1 MSNTRAPLPRFVR
14 TVLRLVSLVL
24 AAGTVAVIVFYP
36 RLIATDTTAVP
47 HGALVLMLLAM
58 SLCWVHGFGLTITN
72 RWLRWVFSPLVAWPL
87 MALGAWGVF
96 LR

>member
-1 MSNTRAPLPRFVR
+1 MSNRLAL

-36 RLIATDTTAVP
+36 RLIAADTSAVP

-58 SLCWVHGFGLTITN
+58 SLCWVHGFGLTMSH

-87 MALGAWGVF
+87 MALGVWGVF
-96 LR
+96 VR

>member
-1 MSNTRAPLPRFVR
+1 MGIKLKKKLSSFQLILLGF
-14 TVLRLVSLVL
+14 
-24 AAGTVAVIVFYP
+24 AATIF
-36 RLIATDTTAVP
+36 I
-47 HGALVLMLLAM
+47 GALVLMLLAM